1 MSQTNYTGTLNEAVL
16 KKYNQE
22 KLLSYIKSTDKNTS
36 DRLDYQINSIDWS
49 FLEPHK
55 SYDSVDDIKPI
66 DILYKHTIDSN
77 TKEYEA
83 KGLETIRQG
92 KLALVLLAGGQGT
105 RLGYDHPKG
114 MFNVGVESVDNTGS
128 IQKVSD
134 LFDFT
139 ALYHMTSGS
148 DECTLVAAIGE
159 FGNDFFDGT
168 YAMVGNRVEN
178 DAISHNTIPFHKQIS
193 IWR

>member
-1 MSQTNYTGTLNEAVL
+1 MFFGGSNAFKRANICKLGVINDDADCLGGVHNGTAADSDDAV
-16 KKYNQE
+16 
-22 KLLSYIKSTDKNTS
+22 STK
-36 DRLDYQINSIDWS
+36 
-49 FLEPHK
+49 FLEGLHT
-55 SYDSVDDIKPI
+55 VL
-66 DILYKHTIDSN
+66 DILD
-77 TKEYEA
+77 
-83 KGLETIRQG
+83 
-92 KLALVLLAGGQGT
+92 GGIG
-105 RLGYDHPKG
+105 
-114 MFNVGVESVDNTGS
+114 FNVGVESVDNTGS

-139 ALYHMTSGS
+139 GLYHMTSGS

-178 DAISHNTIPFHKQIS
+178 DAISHNTIPFYKQIS